1 MKCQLCGSKAMSER
15 ASSGAEYA
23 AGSLRISVALCA
35 TLRGAAV
42 CVRVFG
48 RASATDILQ
57 DGLSHFV
64 RDSIRANVIKSSR
77 WDLSF

>member
-1 MKCQLCGSKAMSER
+1 MSER

-35 TLRGAAV
+35 TLRGAALCVYMCV
-42 CVRVFG
+42 CMCLG
-48 RASATDILQ
+48 AMAPATDILQ